1 MRLSFYP
8 VTAQNA
14 FTIVSLLP
22 PPRVPWQITGNHW
35 IALPCIHP
43 IDGSLHALGVLHRGS
58 RSAIEL
64 AGSADFLQGTAPP
77 LLKPT
82 IGIGDT
88 TRDFAGAQ
96 MAWERALGWIPTF
109 SCTIGDAVV
118 RGTIF
123 APYGRDADVAGAVY
137 ALSVENR
144 ASAAADIVIGMEGR
158 FGHRQ
163 MRVRTPRP
171 FVDHNVASH
180 AAEDVVLLEASAPPG
195 DVAVA
200 VGGDGPVTVTVGATA
215 TNEFSL
221 RRVVRVKPGEREH
234 VAFYIAAGP
243 ERDGAEAAVRVLR
256 RRGWRDLLTSTRDA
270 LQSLQQTATNDV
282 MDRLINRNLLFAY
295 FYSVGRALDDAH
307 YYIVRS
313 RAPWNGRGV
322 TVRDWEALAWTIPAV
337 QLADPP
343 LARELL
349 LRACELHG
357 YAPGRGVHYLDGT
370 LFEPGFTLEGAAAY
384 ALATDRYIRETG
396 DDQIVEEP
404 VLADTLYLAADDLAA
419 RRDRRVP
426 LYHTEVSPSGAPPVH
441 PFSLHGNA
449 VVAQALDVLRR
460 TLDEETAREVED
472 PEAVR
477 AAIRRH
483 FIIDREGKDMY
494 AAAVDLAGNVSF
506 EDDPLGSAL
515 WLPLYDAVPRHDSTY
530 RRTVKAISSEP
541 HSFAQQC
548 ARLMGPDA
556 PAVLQ
561 WLRRAPLDGG
571 IAAEEVEADGRAR
584 GNGGDAA
591 LSGLLAWS
599 VWYAVNALGERP

>member
-1 MRLSFYP
+1 M
-8 VTAQNA
+8 T
-14 FTIVSLLP
+14 LLP

-43 IDGSLHALGVLHRGS
+43 VDGSLHALGVLHRGS

-64 AGSADFLQGTAPP
+64 AGDPDFLHGAGVP

-82 IGIGDT
+82 LGIGGV
-88 TRDFAGAQ
+88 TRDLAGAQ

-109 SCTIGDAVV
+109 SCTIADVVV
-118 RGTIF
+118 RGSIF

-144 ASAAADIVIGMEGR
+144 TGAPAEITIGLEGR
-158 FGHRQ
+158 FAHRQ
-163 MRVRTPRP
+163 LRVRSARR
-171 FVDHNVASH
+171 FVDANVVSH
-180 AAEDVVLLEASAPPG
+180 GAEDVLLLEGSAPPG
-195 DVAVA
+195 DVALGI
-200 VGGDGPVTVTVGATA
+200 GGDGTA
-215 TNEFSL
+215 QLSIAGNGTNDFAL
-221 RRVVRVKPGEREH
+221 RRVVRVAPGDREH

-243 ERDGAEAAVRVLR
+243 ERDGAEATVRVLR
-256 RRGWRDLLTSTRDA
+256 RRGWRELLTSTRDA
-270 LQSLQQTATNDV
+270 LQSLQQTATNDA
-282 MDRLINRNLLFAY
+282 MDRVVNRNLLFAY

-307 YYIVRS
+307 YYVVRS
-313 RAPWNGRGV
+313 RAPWNGRGI
-322 TVRDWEALAWTIPAV
+322 TVRDWEALVWTIPAV
-337 QLADPP
+337 QLADAP

-349 LRACELHG
+349 LRVCELHG
-357 YAPGRGVHYLDGT
+357 YAPGRGVHYMDGT

-384 ALATDRYIRETG
+384 ALATDRYIRDTG

-404 VLADTLYLAADDLAA
+404 VLADTLYLAADDLAS

-426 LYHTEVSPSGAPPVH
+426 LYHTEVSPSGTPPAH
-441 PFSLHGNA
+441 PFALHGNA
-449 VVAQALDVLRR
+449 VVAQALDILRR

-483 FIIDREGKDMY
+483 FVVEREGKATY
-494 AAAVDLAGNVSF
+494 AASVDLAGGISA

-515 WLPLYDAVPRHDSTY
+515 WLPLYDTVARQDSTY
-530 RRTVKAISSEP
+530 RRTVKSIGADP
-541 HSFAQQC
+541 RLLAQQC
-548 ARLMGPDA
+548 ARLIGPEA
-556 PAVLQ
+556 GSVLQ

-571 IAAEEVEADGRAR
+571 IAAEEVDADGRAR

>member
-1 MRLSFYP
+1 
-8 VTAQNA
+8 VT
-14 FTIVSLLP
+14 LLP

-43 IDGSLHALGVLHRGS
+43 VDGSLYALGVLHRGS

-64 AGSADFLQGTAPP
+64 AGSPDFLQGSGAP
-77 LLKPT
+77 LLRPT
-82 IGIGDT
+82 LAVGQT
-88 TRDFAGAQ
+88 TRDFGGAQ

-109 SCTIGDAVV
+109 SCTIGSTVV

-144 ASAAADIVIGMEGR
+144 AGEAADIAIGLDGR
-158 FGHRQ
+158 FTHRQ
-163 MRVRTPRP
+163 MRVRSARP
-171 FVDHNVASH
+171 FADGNVVSRGAD
-180 AAEDVVLLEASAPPG
+180 DVILLEGTAPPG
-195 DVAVA
+195 EVA
-200 VGGDGPVTVTVGATA
+200 VGIGADGPVEISVGEA
-215 TNEFSL
+215 TNGEFSL
-221 RRVVRVKPGEREH
+221 RRVVRVEPGAREH
-234 VAFYIAAGP
+234 VAFYVAVGP

-256 RRGWRDLLTSTRDA
+256 RRGWRELLSSTRDA

-282 MDRLINRNLLFAY
+282 MDRLVNRNLLFAY

-307 YYIVRS
+307 YYIVRT

-322 TVRDWEALAWTIPAV
+322 TVRDWEALAWVIPAV
-337 QLADPP
+337 QLADAP

-357 YAPGRGVHYLDGT
+357 YAPGRGVHYMDGT

-384 ALATDRYIRETG
+384 ALATDRYIRDTG

-426 LYHTEVSPSGAPPVH
+426 LYHTEVSPSGVPPAH

-449 VVAQALDVLRR
+449 VVAQAFDILRR

-483 FIIDREGKDMY
+483 FVIDRDGKDRY
-494 AAAVDLAGNVSF
+494 ASAIDLAGGVSF
-506 EDDPLGSAL
+506 DDDPLGSTF
-515 WLPLYDAVPRHDSTY
+515 WIPLYDAVARQDSTY
-530 RRTVKAISSEP
+530 RRTVKAFTSEP
-541 HSFAQQC
+541 RSLAQQC
-548 ARLMGPDA
+548 ARLIGPDA

-571 IAAEEVEADGRAR
+571 FAAEEVDGDGRAR
-584 GNGGDAA
+584 ANGGDAA

-599 VWYAVNALGERP
+599 VWYAVNALGEKP

>member
-14 FTIVSLLP
+14 FANVTLLP

-43 IDGSLHALGVLHRGS
+43 IDGSVHALGVLHRGS

-64 AGSADFLQGTAPP
+64 AGSAEFLQGGGPP
-77 LLKPT
+77 LLKPV
-82 IGIGDT
+82 IGFGDK

-109 SCTIGDAVV
+109 SCTIGEVV
-118 RGTIF
+118 IRGTIF

-144 ASAAADIVIGMEGR
+144 GSQPADITLGLEGR
-158 FGHRQ
+158 FAHRQ
-163 MRVRTPRP
+163 LRVRSARR
-171 FVDHNVASH
+171 FSDQNVVSRG
-180 AAEDVVLLEASAPPG
+180 AEDVVLLEGSAPPG
-195 DVAVA
+195 EVAVG
-200 VGGDGPVTVTVGATA
+200 VGGDGPVHISTNETGA
-215 TNEFSL
+215 NEFSL
-221 RRVVRVKPGEREH
+221 RRVVRVTPGEREH
-234 VAFYIAAGP
+234 VAFYIAVGP
-243 ERDGAEAAVRVLR
+243 ERDGAEAAARVLR

-270 LQSLQQTATNDV
+270 LQSLQQAATNDA

-337 QLADPP
+337 QLADAP

-349 LRACELHG
+349 LRMCELHG
-357 YAPGRGVHYLDGT
+357 YAPGRGVHYMDGT

-384 ALATDRYIRETG
+384 ALATDRYIRDTG

-404 VLADTLYLAADDLAA
+404 VLADTLYLASDDLAT

-426 LYHTEVSPSGAPPVH
+426 LYHTEVSPAGVPPAH
-441 PFSLHGNA
+441 PFALHGNA
-449 VVAQALDVLRR
+449 VVAQALEVFRR
-460 TLDEETAREVED
+460 TLDEETARDVED

-483 FIIDREGKDMY
+483 FVVEREGKQTY
-494 AAAVDLAGNVSF
+494 ASAVDLAGGISL

-515 WLPLYDAVPRHDSTY
+515 WLPLYDAVARHDSTY
-530 RRTVKAISSEP
+530 RRSVKAIGSEP
-541 HSFAQQC
+541 RWLAQQV
-548 ARLMGPDA
+548 ARLIGPESS
-556 PAVLQ
+556 AVLQ
-561 WLRRAPLDGG
+561 WLRRAALDGG

>member
-1 MRLSFYP
+1 M
-8 VTAQNA
+8 T
-14 FTIVSLLP
+14 LLP

-43 IDGSLHALGVLHRGS
+43 VDGSLHALGVLHRGS

-64 AGSADFLQGTAPP
+64 AGDPDFLQGSGVP

-82 IGIGDT
+82 LGVGGV
-88 TRDFAGAQ
+88 TRDLAGAQ

-109 SCTIGDAVV
+109 SCTIADVVV
-118 RGTIF
+118 RGSIF

-144 ASAAADIVIGMEGR
+144 TGAPADITIGLEGR
-158 FGHRQ
+158 FAHRQ
-163 MRVRTPRP
+163 LRVRSARH
-171 FVDHNVASH
+171 FVDANVVSH
-180 AAEDVVLLEASAPPG
+180 GAEDVLLLEGSAPPG
-195 DVAVA
+195 DVAVGI
-200 VGGDGPVTVTVGATA
+200 GGDGTA
-215 TNEFSL
+215 QLSIAGNGTNDFSL
-221 RRVVRVKPGEREH
+221 RRVVRVAPGDREH

-243 ERDGAEAAVRVLR
+243 ERDGAEATVRVLR
-256 RRGWRDLLTSTRDA
+256 RRGWRELLTSTRDA
-270 LQSLQQTATNDV
+270 LQSLQQTATNDA
-282 MDRLINRNLLFAY
+282 MDRVINRNLLFAY

-307 YYIVRS
+307 YYVVRS
-313 RAPWNGRGV
+313 RAPWNGRGI
-322 TVRDWEALAWTIPAV
+322 TVRDWEALVWTIPAV
-337 QLADPP
+337 QLADAP

-349 LRACELHG
+349 LRVCELHG
-357 YAPGRGVHYLDGT
+357 YAPGRGVHYMDGT

-384 ALATDRYIRETG
+384 ALATDRYIRDTG

-404 VLADTLYLAADDLAA
+404 VLADTLYLAADDLAS

-426 LYHTEVSPSGAPPVH
+426 LYHTEVSPSGTPPAH
-441 PFSLHGNA
+441 PFALHGNA

-483 FIIDREGKDMY
+483 FVVEREGKATY
-494 AAAVDLAGNVSF
+494 AAAVDLAGGISVD
-506 EDDPLGSAL
+506 DDPLGSAL
-515 WLPLYDAVPRHDSTY
+515 WLPLYDTVARQDSTY
-530 RRTVKAISSEP
+530 RRTVKSIGAEP
-541 HSFAQQC
+541 RLLAQQC
-548 ARLMGPDA
+548 ARLIGPEA
-556 PAVLQ
+556 SSVLQ

-571 IAAEEVEADGRAR
+571 IAAEEVDADGRAR